1 MELTVSFSR
10 HSRPGTD
17 KTSDWRSATGREFE
31 FMIMAAAIANFL
43 EEVLS
48 DEMGRDVGTKTYLC
62 RRLSL
67 KTNASSH
74 ATTRDTTLMRM
85 KNRGMIH
92 SSKNS
97 SMRYK
102 RQIGRMRDNIPIPAE
117 REKATLEKR
126 RQGVKKFTFM
136 VFSCCKQCKKKI
148 RDRRQKHTLCV
159 VLSRILRRVRK

>member
-10 HSRPGTD
+10 HSSPGTD

-48 DEMGRDVGTKTYLC
+48 NEMGRDVRTETYLC

-67 KTNASSH
+67 KTKASSH
-74 ATTRDTTLMRM
+74 ATTKDTTLMRM
-85 KNRGMIH
+85 KKRGMIH

-97 SMRYK
+97 ST
-102 RQIGRMRDNIPIPAE
+102 RD
-117 REKATLEKR
+117 K
-126 RQGVKKFTFM
+126 
-136 VFSCCKQCKKKI
+136 
-148 RDRRQKHTLCV
+148 
-159 VLSRILRRVRK
+159 